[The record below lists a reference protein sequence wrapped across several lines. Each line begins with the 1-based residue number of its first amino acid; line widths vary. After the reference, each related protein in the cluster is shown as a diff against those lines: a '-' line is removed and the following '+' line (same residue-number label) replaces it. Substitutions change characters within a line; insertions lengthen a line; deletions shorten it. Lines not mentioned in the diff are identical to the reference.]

1 MVKHMTN
8 TMTPMAKSKV
18 TRMREV
24 HLMADG
30 PAMAIKDPSTTL
42 MTLMTFTHWSG
53 IKIPYPAQICAMDE
67 PNMFAA
73 TAYQNQ
79 FPKITAVANTFTPLS
94 PSTARR

>member
-1 MVKHMTN
+1 MVKHMMN

-42 MTLMTFTHWSG
+42 MTLMTFTH
-53 IKIPYPAQICAMDE
+53 
-67 PNMFAA
+67 
-73 TAYQNQ
+73 
-79 FPKITAVANTFTPLS
+79 
-94 PSTARR
+94 